1 MGSNEWWK
9 GVWIGRTSASAP
21 VSFAVKC
28 DRCDNEATVHEVMIK
43 SGKRHERHLC
53 EGCAK
58 ASGLAIQTHAP
69 ITQLLTQY
77 ITSQVQPG
85 AGGAAG
91 QAAAAAP
98 AAINTCPTCG
108 QTQQQFRQTGLLGC
122 PHCYAAFEAQLGALM
137 ARAHDGGT
145 HHVGKRPARLGKG
158 PMPMRAVQ
166 PPAAPVAGG
175 SAKARPGTAAGLS
188 ARIQAM
194 RQQLADAVAAEQYER
209 AASLRDEL
217 KRLEAME
224 TSPTPKATKKLPRKG
239 PQEGEA

>member
-1 MGSNEWWK
+1 MNPRVGGAGISAAA
-9 GVWIGRTSASAP
+9 IGP

-85 AGGAAG
+85 AGNPAG
-91 QAAAAAP
+91 QAAA

-122 PHCYAAFEAQLGALM
+122 PHCYAAFEAQLGALL

-145 HHVGKRPARLGKG
+145 HHVGKRPARLGQG
-158 PMPMRAVQ
+158 PNPERAAVPAQSMPTG
-166 PPAAPVAGG
+166 PAK
-175 SAKARPGTAAGLS
+175 SRPGTAAGLS

-217 KRLEAME
+217 KRLEALE
-224 TSPTPKATKKLPRKG
+224 TAPGTKATKKATRKG
-239 PQEGEA
+239 PQEGDA

>member
-1 MGSNEWWK
+1 
-9 GVWIGRTSASAP
+9 
-21 VSFAVKC
+21 
-28 DRCDNEATVHEVMIK
+28 MIK

-85 AGGAAG
+85 ASNPPG
-91 QAAAAAP
+91 QPAAAAAG
-98 AAINTCPTCG
+98 INTCPTCG

-122 PHCYAAFEAQLGALM
+122 PHCYAAFEAQLGALL

-145 HHVGKRPARLGKG
+145 HHVGKRPARLGQV
-158 PMPMRAVQ
+158 PNAEPPTAVVQ
-166 PPAAPVAGG
+166 PAAGPAKP
-175 SAKARPGTAAGLS
+175 KAGTAAGLS

-217 KRLEAME
+217 KRLEALE
-224 TSPTPKATKKLPRKG
+224 ASPGVKATKKAPRKG
-239 PQEGEA
+239 AQEGEA